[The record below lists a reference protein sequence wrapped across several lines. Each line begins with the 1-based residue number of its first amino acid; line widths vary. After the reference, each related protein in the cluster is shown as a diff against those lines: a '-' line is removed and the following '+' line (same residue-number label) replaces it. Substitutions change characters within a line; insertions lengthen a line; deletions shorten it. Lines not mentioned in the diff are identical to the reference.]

1 MYRPKD
7 WKNPHEP
14 DGWEVS
20 SNQMIDAGEIARG
33 AYEAGADAMLEKLRG
48 QGWRIETIRD
58 VEIPI
63 PFPTQ
68 TKGWL
73 VLIPDEEKAG
83 A

>member
-1 MYRPKD
+1 MYRPKE
-7 WKNPHEP
+7 WRKGIKPSSKNTYTT
-14 DGWEVS
+14 DDL
-20 SNQMIDAGEIARG
+20 NRM
-33 AYEAGADAMLEKLRG
+33 YEAGADAMLEKLRG